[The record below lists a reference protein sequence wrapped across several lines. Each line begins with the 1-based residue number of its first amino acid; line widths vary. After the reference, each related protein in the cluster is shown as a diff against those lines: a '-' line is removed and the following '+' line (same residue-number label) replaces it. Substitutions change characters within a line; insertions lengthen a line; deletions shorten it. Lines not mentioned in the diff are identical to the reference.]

1 MKNILLFIAF
11 LPLMAFAQIGTI
23 TPTGNQYERVGE
35 NMIHYKATNGY
46 ALVID
51 DDVRLS
57 LGEGPTAACNSLA
70 NMYAVIYNAGQTFTV
85 QGHEFMVGDGT
96 ICLHGDE
103 WCITS
108 EQLSKEMVT
117 LIMECGADFGEL
129 SIDIGYEPMGQYY
142 LGFDTYGFVQPVT
155 VGINISSRMSHAY
168 QLGEHLSL
176 EDVRILREAVAE
188 NYTSIKNGAL
198 AIMICDVILGE
209 Y

>member
-11 LPLMAFAQIGTI
+11 LPFMVFAQIGTI

-35 NMIHYKATNGY
+35 NMIHYKATNRY

-51 DDVRLS
+51 DDVRLP

-70 NMYAVIYNAGQTFTV
+70 NMYAVIYNAGQTFTFY
-85 QGHEFMVGDGT
+85 GHDFVIGNKT
-96 ICLHGDE
+96 ICLRDGE

-117 LIMECGADFGEL
+117 LIMEFGADFGEL
-129 SIDIGYEPMGQYY
+129 SIDIGYDPMGQYY

-155 VGINISSRMSHAY
+155 VGIDISSRMSHAY

-176 EDVRILREAVAE
+176 EDVRVLREAVSE
-188 NYTSIKNGAL
+188 NYTSVQNGAL

>member
-1 MKNILLFIAF
+1 
-11 LPLMAFAQIGTI
+11 MAFAQIRTI

-35 NMIHYKATNGY
+35 NMIHYKATNEY

-51 DDVRLS
+51 DDVRLM
-57 LGEGPTAACNSLA
+57 LGTGPTSACNSLA

-96 ICLHGDE
+96 ICLHGGD

-117 LIMECGADFGEL
+117 LIKEWGADFGEL
-129 SIDIGYEPMGQYY
+129 SIDIGYEPIGQYY

-155 VGINISSRMSHAY
+155 VGIDISSRMSRVY
-168 QLGEHLSL
+168 KLGEHLSPD
-176 EDVRILREAVAE
+176 DVRVLREAVAE
-188 NYTSIKNGAL
+188 NYTSVQNGAL